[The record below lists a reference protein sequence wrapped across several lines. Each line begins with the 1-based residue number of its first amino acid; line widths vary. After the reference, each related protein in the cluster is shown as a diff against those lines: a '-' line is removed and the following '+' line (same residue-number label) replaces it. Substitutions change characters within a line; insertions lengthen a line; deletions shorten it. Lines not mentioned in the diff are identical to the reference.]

1 VRILMATLFLLPTL
15 SLSSE
20 EEQDPMPASAKRT
33 VAQHDREVQR
43 LKERYLSDLAEI
55 REDTLRDLE
64 RDMEKTTRRGDLEGA
79 LAIKEKITALEEQE
93 EEIAEAPT
101 DFLGNAVRGSS
112 SPGTLYVMADER
124 SVVRVNGEKVLQT
137 YDYHR
142 LYEAP
147 NISIGPG
154 DTVAVEY
161 TNEHGPG
168 GVTLAFVTRE
178 GFGFGSK
185 EGRWKVCSET
195 APTAEQVCTGV
206 EAQRIPSD
214 GYDQHR
220 VRRSSRVASQ
230 RIQAPGE
237 IGTFVLAIV
246 VQRSDFS
253 EVQQDGDE

>member
-101 DFLGNAVRGSS
+101 DFLGNAKKPFFAGRTFNHVRGGGYHIAFSED
-112 SPGTLYVMADER
+112 GTLTTTNWGHRYNVGEWTFEDGTIHMVFENGGNPHEAEVDPENQRLTFMNGDVYV
-124 SVVRVNGEKVLQT
+124 
-137 YDYHR
+137 
-142 LYEAP
+142 
-147 NISIGPG
+147 ISE
-154 DTVAVEY
+154 D
-161 TNEHGPG
+161 
-168 GVTLAFVTRE
+168 
-178 GFGFGSK
+178 K
-185 EGRWKVCSET
+185 
-195 APTAEQVCTGV
+195 
-206 EAQRIPSD
+206 
-214 GYDQHR
+214 
-220 VRRSSRVASQ
+220 
-230 RIQAPGE
+230 
-237 IGTFVLAIV
+237 
-246 VQRSDFS
+246 
-253 EVQQDGDE
+253 